1 MNDDLLNSRQDIC
14 CPLKKCLVLCQLV
27 LLDFVKTYFYL
38 LALIEVMGIDWVTR
52 SWIIL
57 SKEPFICPPN
67 LKIQLEIR
75 TTSALLFLC
84 CLP

>member
-52 SWIIL
+52 SWSIL
-57 SKEPFICPPN
+57 SKSGLDNYVVKRSKRP
-67 LKIQLEIR
+67 LLEEF
-75 TTSALLFLC
+75 S
-84 CLP
+84 